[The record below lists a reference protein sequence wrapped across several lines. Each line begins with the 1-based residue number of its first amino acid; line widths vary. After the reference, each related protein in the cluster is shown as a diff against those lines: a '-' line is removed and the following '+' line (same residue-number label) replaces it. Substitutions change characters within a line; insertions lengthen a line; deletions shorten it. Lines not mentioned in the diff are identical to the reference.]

1 MSYLGSLLRS
11 KERNCLVNR
20 RMSLSH
26 LVKLTL
32 TPLILAASEGG
43 ALAQRPSQPGSRPGR
58 PGRPGRVYGG
68 VNYGAAP
75 GVFIVAAVN
84 ARDSVLQ
91 LRDEDSRTAEV
102 YVNPRLLDVATLKVG
117 DQVVVDFFV
126 QGDNDD
132 RLEAASI
139 ERL

>member
-1 MSYLGSLLRS
+1 MSF
-11 KERNCLVNR
+11 
-20 RMSLSH
+20 SH
-26 LVKLTL
+26 LVKLAL
-32 TPLILAASEGG
+32 APLILAAFEGG

-58 PGRPGRVYGG
+58 PGRPGRFYGG

-75 GVFIVAAVN
+75 GVFTVAAVN
-84 ARDSVLQ
+84 TRDSLLQ

-102 YVNPRLLDVATLKVG
+102 YVSPRLFDVATLKVG

>member
-1 MSYLGSLLRS
+1 M
-11 KERNCLVNR
+11 NR
-20 RMSLSH
+20 RMSFSH

-32 TPLILAASEGG
+32 APLILAASAGG
-43 ALAQRPSQPGSRPGR
+43 ALAQRPSQPGVRPGR
-58 PGRPGRVYGG
+58 PGRPGRFYGG

-75 GVFIVAAVN
+75 GVFSVAAVN
-84 ARDSVLQ
+84 TRDSLLQ

-102 YVNPRLLDVATLKVG
+102 YVSPRLFDVETLKVG

-126 QGDNDD
+126 QDDNDD

>member
-1 MSYLGSLLRS
+1 M
-11 KERNCLVNR
+11 NR
-20 RMSLSH
+20 RMSFSH
-26 LVKLTL
+26 LVKLAL
-32 TPLILAASEGG
+32 APLLLAAFEGG

-58 PGRPGRVYGG
+58 PGRPGRFYGG

-84 ARDSVLQ
+84 TRDSLLQ

-102 YVNPRLLDVATLKVG
+102 YVSPRLFDVETLKVG

-126 QGDNDD
+126 QDDNDD

>member
-1 MSYLGSLLRS
+1 MSFL
-11 KERNCLVNR
+11 
-20 RMSLSH
+20 H

-32 TPLILAASEGG
+32 APLILAAFAGG

-58 PGRPGRVYGG
+58 PGRFYGG

-75 GVFIVAAVN
+75 GVFTVAAVN
-84 ARDSVLQ
+84 TRDSLLQ
-91 LRDEDSRTAEV
+91 LRDEDSRMAEV
-102 YVNPRLLDVATLKVG
+102 YISPRLFDVATLKVG